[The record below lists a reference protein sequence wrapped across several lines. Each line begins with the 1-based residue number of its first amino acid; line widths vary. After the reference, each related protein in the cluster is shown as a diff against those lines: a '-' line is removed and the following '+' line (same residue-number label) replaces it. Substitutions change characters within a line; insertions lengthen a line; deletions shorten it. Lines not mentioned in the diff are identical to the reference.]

1 MQPDDAQRMLMER
14 TAKHLLTSPNSGQ
27 LEMRILANHGS
38 DQRFAFLRGRWR
50 NIWQTIKLLAKE
62 EKEKSEPKSM
72 EVIPTSGG
80 GLVAYGDS
88 DGSEEEPED
97 PGQPKQVPREPVQV
111 ENVVLKEVDE
121 AEKEARRA
129 RAREWIKQRKAEKTR
144 EASL

>member
-50 NIWQTIKLLAKE
+50 NTWQTIKLLAKE
-62 EKEKSEPKSM
+62 EKEKSERKSV
-72 EVIPTSGG
+72 EVTTTSG

-88 DGSEEEPED
+88 DGSDEEAD
-97 PGQPKQVPREPVQV
+97 DLGQSTQAQSEPVQA
-111 ENVVLKEVDE
+111 ENVGLKAVDE
-121 AEKEARRA
+121 TEKEARRA
-129 RAREWIKQRKAEKTR
+129 RAREWIRQRKAGNHS
-144 EASL
+144 EAS